1 MMLSEKMSKLRE
13 KIVLDATRVEKM
25 IEKSV
30 RGLFDRDPVLLKE
43 VIEVDELAVNQLEI
57 EIDQMCTD
65 LIALHQPEA
74 KDLRTVLMALKMNS
88 DLERMGDQAVN
99 ICQHGLAIL
108 ESGEKVSQMDDF
120 IRMSAE
126 TKGMIHD
133 AITGFINEDVR
144 LSREVCSRDNKVDDL
159 RDKIGEALYQEM
171 SSDSGL
177 IKRSLHLLR
186 IASELERI
194 ADLSTNI
201 CEDTIFMTA
210 GQVIKHHHQ

>member
-1 MMLSEKMSKLRE
+1 MLKEKMAKLKE

-30 RGLFDRDPVLLKE
+30 QGLFDRNQAMLKE
-43 VIEVDELAVNQLEI
+43 VIEVDEKAVNQLEI

-74 KDLRTVLMALKMNS
+74 KDLRTVLMALKMNG
-88 DLERMGDQAVN
+88 DIERMGDQAVN
-99 ICQHGLAIL
+99 ICQHGLMIL
-108 ESGEKVSQMDDF
+108 EGGDQVSHMDDF
-120 IRMSAE
+120 TRMSGE

-133 AITGFINEDVR
+133 AITAFINEDVR

-159 RDKIGEALYQEM
+159 RDKIGDELYGEM
-171 SSDSGL
+171 SSDSRL
-177 IKRSLHLLR
+177 IKASLHLLR

-210 GQVIKHHHQ
+210 GQVIKHHNQ